1 MYIYIL
7 LLLYSIKQNE
17 VYKMQK
23 EIRVNKVLNQY
34 GELSLVNEFILNA
47 HIYRINKNTH
57 DYKVYE
63 DEKVYKIII
72 TNKIERV

>member
-1 MYIYIL
+1 
-7 LLLYSIKQNE
+7 
-17 VYKMQK
+17 MQK

-47 HIYRINKNTH
+47 YIYRINKKTH
-57 DYKVYE
+57 DYKVFE
-63 DEKVYKIII
+63 SDKVYKIII